1 MNDKT
6 KAPTDAKAKTEKVEL
21 SNAEKFVKL
30 GGKRVSAAIDKI
42 ELIGNL
48 ANKSNYEFTESQIE
62 KINAA
67 LTETVKKTMAKFSD
81 DKEETENSFSF
92 K

>member
-6 KAPTDAKAKTEKVEL
+6 KAPNDAKAKTEKVEL
-21 SNAEKFVKL
+21 SNAEKFIKL

-48 ANKSNYEFTESQIE
+48 ANTSNYEYTDDQIA
-62 KINAA
+62 KIETA
-67 LTETVKKTMAKFSD
+67 LNDTVKKTMAKFSG
-81 DKEETENSFSF
+81 DKEETEKSFSF
-92 K
+92 E